1 MLSLRLHPA
10 ADKEA
15 LEAVRYLQ
23 EEDPAE
29 AGILRESVEDAIR
42 WARSQPLIFRC
53 FEDDFRKVR
62 VGKFR
67 YSMIFRIRKDEVQI
81 LAVAHMSRRPG
92 YWKDRATDW
101 PK

>member
-1 MLSLRLHPA
+1 MLGYRFHPA
-10 ADKEA
+10 ARKEL
-15 LEAVRYLQ
+15 LEAGGFILQ
-23 EEDPAE
+23 DDPVQGA
-29 AGILRESVEDAIR
+29 AFKAASAAAMHLIR
-42 WARSQPLIFRC
+42 SEPLIFRC

-92 YWKDRATDW
+92 YWKIRATDW